1 MPIIAVSNQKGG
13 VGKTTSTLNLGAALR
28 EMGKTVLLVDLDPQ
42 GSLTVAAGV
51 VDVDAI
57 RLSIGDLLMARA
69 QGAPQDVTKAIIRT
83 PAGLDLVPGNGML
96 SAAELTTISAA
107 DLVAAYRGIGG

>member
-51 VDVDAI
+51 LDVDAI

-69 QGAPQDVTKAIIRT
+69 QNAPQDVRKAII
-83 PAGLDLVPGNGML
+83 L
-96 SAAELTTISAA
+96 SEILSPISE
-107 DLVAAYRGIGG
+107 RW